1 MVDSQRNEQTY
12 DKNKYIKYDPEWKCG
27 CIGAH
32 YTLSDFSVYLDI
44 FIILGK
50 IHIHLD
56 LIVVSLEIYLTGV
69 SAHIYKNICFK
80 TMLSQYLFVMGED
93 WK

>member
-1 MVDSQRNEQTY
+1 MEVVGLWVLIIHFQTFL
-12 DKNKYIKYDPEWKCG
+12 
-27 CIGAH
+27 
-32 YTLSDFSVYLDI
+32 YTWTFL
-44 FIILGK
+44 IILGK

-56 LIVVSLEIYLTGV
+56 LIIVSLEIYLTGV

-80 TMLSQYLFVMGED
+80 TMLSQYLFVRGED